1 MSTALAIAGVT
12 QVLRDLLNDR
22 FVNQNVAGQIGQ
34 SVTVST
40 MPPDKVVQQ
49 NGVEVTQLN
58 LFLRQVTP
66 NIGWRNEGL
75 PSRDGAGAPGSAIRR
90 WRSTCTT
97 LISAYGAADLH
108 AEILLGHAMQ
118 LLHENPVIPREA
130 IRIALQPPPDQAG
143 TLPPWLRAL
152 RDSGLQDQ
160 IEQLRIT
167 PEFLS
172 TEDMSK
178 FWTSTLAHYRPS
190 AAYEVSVVLI
200 QAEDPKPS
208 PLPVLVRQAR
218 RDARARAHRADAY
231 RGCSQRTS
239 KTSSSSTS
247 RSRSKASRSTALR
260 TKSCS
265 PTIVSR
271 SRRRFQ
277 PRAPPPNCCSRFPR
291 HAPPTFLRASIA
303 CSARVQK
310 AGEPE
315 PRVTNELALT
325 VAPTISG
332 LPMNVARVGGTASF
346 TLNFTPAARVGQ
358 TVRLVLGG
366 SEFAPQPFSA
376 DTTSL
381 GFEIPDAPRRQSPGT
396 SAHRRH
402 RQPDHQS
409 GSDRHRH
416 SSTGGSTS
424 HDAPRTG

>member
-75 PSRDGAGAPGSAIRR
+75 PSRDGAGRTRLSNPPLA
-90 WRSTCTT
+90 
-97 LISAYGAADLH
+97 LNLHYLVSAYGAADLH

-172 TEDMSK
+172 TEEMSK

-190 AAYEVSVVLI
+190 AAYEVAVVLI

-208 PLPVLVRQAR
+208 PLPVLVRKLDVIPGLAPTAPTLIAVVPAGKQHVIELDVEAAIEGFALDGSPR
-218 RDARARAHRADAY
+218 QVVLTNDRFEIAKTLPATGTAHRLLFTIPAASAANFPAGIY
-231 RGCSQRTS
+231 R
-239 KTSSSSTS
+239 
-247 RSRSKASRSTALR
+247 
-260 TKSCS
+260 
-265 PTIVSR
+265 V
-271 SRRRFQ
+271 
-277 PRAPPPNCCSRFPR
+277 
-291 HAPPTFLRASIA
+291 
-303 CSARVQK
+303 SARIQK
-310 AGEPE
+310 AGESE
-315 PRVTNELALT
+315 PRVTNELALA
-325 VAPTISG
+325 VAPTIGG
-332 LPMNVARVGGTASF
+332 LPMNVPTVGGTANF

-366 SEFAPQPFSA
+366 AEFAPPPFTA

-381 GFEIPDAPRRQSPGT
+381 SFAIPEAPVGNHLARLRIDGIDSPIINPEATPPRFLDRRINIT
-396 SAHRRH
+396 
-402 RQPDHQS
+402 
-409 GSDRHRH
+409 
-416 SSTGGSTS
+416 
-424 HDAPRTG
+424 

>member
-58 LFLRQVTP
+58 LFMRQVTP
-66 NIGWRNEGL
+66 NLGWRNEGL
-75 PSRDGAGAPGSAIRR
+75 PSRDGSGRSRLSNPPLAINLHY
-90 WRSTCTT
+90 

-172 TEDMSK
+172 TEEMSK

-200 QAEDPKPS
+200 QAEEPKPN
-208 PLPVLVRQAR
+208 PLPVLVRQVQVRPSLAPTVPTIAAVTPAGKQPVVELGTTVTLEGFTLDGVTREVVLSNDRFEIEEVLPASGGTAAR
-218 RDARARAHRADAY
+218 LEFSIPAARAADFPAGVY
-231 RGCSQRTS
+231 RV
-239 KTSSSSTS
+239 
-247 RSRSKASRSTALR
+247 A
-260 TKSCS
+260 
-265 PTIVSR
+265 
-271 SRRRFQ
+271 
-277 PRAPPPNCCSRFPR
+277 
-291 HAPPTFLRASIA
+291 
-303 CSARVQK
+303 ARIK
-310 AGEPE
+310 LPAEAE
-315 PRVTNELALT
+315 PRLSNELALT
-325 VAPTISG
+325 VAPTIGG
-332 LPMNVARVGGTASF
+332 LPMNVPTSGGTATF
-346 TLNFTPAARVGQ
+346 TLNFVPAVRVGQ
-358 TVRLVLGG
+358 NARLVLGG
-366 SEFAPQPFSA
+366 SEFVPQPFTA
-376 DTTSL
+376 DATSL
-381 GFEIPDAPRRQSPGT
+381 SFVIPDAPLADHLARLRVDGIESPIVNPAATPPGFLNRRIHIT
-396 SAHRRH
+396 
-402 RQPDHQS
+402 
-409 GSDRHRH
+409 
-416 SSTGGSTS
+416 
-424 HDAPRTG
+424 

>member
-58 LFLRQVTP
+58 LFMRQVTP
-66 NIGWRNEGL
+66 NLGWRNEGM
-75 PSRDGAGAPGSAIRR
+75 PSRDGAGRTRLSNPPLALNLHY
-90 WRSTCTT
+90 

-118 LLHENPVIPREA
+118 LLHENPVVPREA

-200 QAEDPKPS
+200 QAEDPKPN
-208 PLPVLVRQAR
+208 PLPVLVRQLQVLPGLVPTVPTLTAIVPKDKQNVVELEAQATLEGFALDGAPLEVVLTNDR
-218 RDARARAHRADAY
+218 FEIEETLPATLSGPKLLFTIPAARAADFPAGIYRAR
-231 RGCSQRTS
+231 
-239 KTSSSSTS
+239 
-247 RSRSKASRSTALR
+247 
-260 TKSCS
+260 
-265 PTIVSR
+265 
-271 SRRRFQ
+271 
-277 PRAPPPNCCSRFPR
+277 
-291 HAPPTFLRASIA
+291 
-303 CSARVQK
+303 ARVQK
-310 AGEPE
+310 PGEPA
-315 PRVTNELALT
+315 PRVTNDLALA

-332 LPMNVARVGGTASF
+332 LPVNVPRVGGTASF
-346 TLNFTPAARVGQ
+346 TLNFVPTARVGQ
-358 TVRLVLGG
+358 AVRLVLGG

-381 GFEIPDAPRRQSPGT
+381 SFVIPDAPVGNHLARLRIDGIDSPIINPALSPPVFLNRRINIT
-396 SAHRRH
+396 
-402 RQPDHQS
+402 
-409 GSDRHRH
+409 
-416 SSTGGSTS
+416 
-424 HDAPRTG
+424 

>member
-1 MSTALAIAGVT
+1 VSTALAIAGVT

-49 NGVEVTQLN
+49 NGIEVTQLN
-58 LFLRQVTP
+58 LFMRQVTP
-66 NIGWRNEGL
+66 NLGWRNEGL
-75 PSRDGAGAPGSAIRR
+75 PSRDGSGRNRLSNPPLAVNLHY
-90 WRSTCTT
+90 

-167 PEFLS
+167 PSFLS

-208 PLPVLVRQAR
+208 PLPVLVR
-218 RDARARAHRADAY
+218 
-231 RGCSQRTS
+231 
-239 KTSSSSTS
+239 
-247 RSRSKASRSTALR
+247 
-260 TKSCS
+260 
-265 PTIVSR
+265 
-271 SRRRFQ
+271 
-277 PRAPPPNCCSRFPR
+277 
-291 HAPPTFLRASIA
+291 
-303 CSARVQK
+303 RVQ
-310 AGEPE
+310 AQP
-315 PRVTNELALT
+315 NLAPT
-325 VAPTISG
+325 VPTISAVVPDG
-332 LPMNVARVGGTASF
+332 NQPVVELGTTVTLKGFTLNGVTREVVLTNDRYELEEVLPASGGNASELEFIIPANRAADFPAGIYKVAALVKLPTDAEPRLSNQMALIVAPHVDNLPQVINSGGGTANI
-346 TLNFTPAARVGQ
+346 TLNFVPEVREGQ
-358 TVRLVLGG
+358 SVRLVLGAA
-366 SEFAPQPFSA
+366 EFVPQPFA
-376 DTTSL
+376 APIATLNFQIPNAPL
-381 GFEIPDAPRRQSPGT
+381 GDHLARLRIDGIDSPIIDAGKTPPAFLDRRIKIQ
-396 SAHRRH
+396 
-402 RQPDHQS
+402 
-409 GSDRHRH
+409 
-416 SSTGGSTS
+416 
-424 HDAPRTG
+424 

>member
-58 LFLRQVTP
+58 LFMRQVTP
-66 NIGWRNEGL
+66 NLGWRNEGL
-75 PSRDGAGAPGSAIRR
+75 PSRDGSGRTRLSNPPLAINLHY
-90 WRSTCTT
+90 

-200 QAEDPKPS
+200 QAEEPKPI
-208 PLPVLVRQAR
+208 AA
-218 RDARARAHRADAY
+218 ARARAAA
-231 RGCSQRTS
+231 
-239 KTSSSSTS
+239 
-247 RSRSKASRSTALR
+247 
-260 TKSCS
+260 
-265 PTIVSR
+265 
-271 SRRRFQ
+271 
-277 PRAPPPNCCSRFPR
+277 
-291 HAPPTFLRASIA
+291 
-303 CSARVQK
+303 
-310 AGEPE
+310 AGAA
-315 PRVTNELALT
+315 ELAPT
-325 VAPTISG
+325 VPTISAVVPFG
-332 LPMNVARVGGTASF
+332 KQPVVELGTTVTLEGF
-346 TLNFTPAARVGQ
+346 TLNGVDARSRADQRSLRNRGD
-358 TVRLVLGG
+358 
-366 SEFAPQPFSA
+366 SA
-376 DTTSL
+376 GD
-381 GFEIPDAPRRQSPGT
+381 RRQRRRSWSSASRPLGPQISRPASTKWLLGSNYRRRPSRGSRTSSRSPSHRT
-396 SAHRRH
+396 STICRR
-402 RQPDHQS
+402 P
-409 GSDRHRH
+409 
-416 SSTGGSTS
+416 
-424 HDAPRTG
+424 

>member
-1 MSTALAIAGVT
+1 VSTALAIAGVT

-75 PSRDGAGAPGSAIRR
+75 PSRDGAGRTRLANPPLA
-90 WRSTCTT
+90 
-97 LISAYGAADLH
+97 LNLHYLVSAYGAADLH

-130 IRIALQPPPDQAG
+130 IRIALQPPPDSSG

-172 TEDMSK
+172 TEEMSK

-200 QAEDPKPS
+200 QAEDPKPN
-208 PLPVLVRQAR
+208 PLPVLVRKLDVIPGLAPTVPTLAAVVPGGKQNVVELDVEATLEGFALDGTPR
-218 RDARARAHRADAY
+218 EVVLTNDRFEIEESLPAAGTSTRLKFTISAASAASFPAGIY
-231 RGCSQRTS
+231 R
-239 KTSSSSTS
+239 
-247 RSRSKASRSTALR
+247 
-260 TKSCS
+260 
-265 PTIVSR
+265 V
-271 SRRRFQ
+271 
-277 PRAPPPNCCSRFPR
+277 
-291 HAPPTFLRASIA
+291 
-303 CSARVQK
+303 SARVQK
-310 AGEPE
+310 PAELQ
-315 PRVTNELALT
+315 PRITNELALA

-332 LPMNVARVGGTASF
+332 LPKNVPRVGGTASF
-346 TLNFTPAARVGQ
+346 TLDFTPAVRVGQ
-358 TVRLVLGG
+358 TVRLLLGG
-366 SEFAPQPFSA
+366 AEFAPQPFTA

-381 GFEIPDAPRRQSPGT
+381 SFEIPEAPVGNHLARLRIDGIDSPIINPDSTPPKFLDRRINIT
-396 SAHRRH
+396 
-402 RQPDHQS
+402 
-409 GSDRHRH
+409 
-416 SSTGGSTS
+416 
-424 HDAPRTG
+424 

>member
-22 FVNQNVAGQIGQ
+22 FVNKNVAGQIGQ

-58 LFLRQVTP
+58 LFMRQVTP
-66 NIGWRNEGL
+66 NLGWRNEGL
-75 PSRDGAGAPGSAIRR
+75 PSRDGSGRSRLSNPPLAINLHY
-90 WRSTCTT
+90 

-160 IEQLRIT
+160 VEQLRIT

-200 QAEDPKPS
+200 QAEDPRPS
-208 PLPVLVRQAR
+208 PLPVLVRQLKAQPNLAPTVPTLSAVVPAGKQAVVELGTTVTLQGFTLDGITREVVLTNDRFEFEEILPATGGNSTKLEFTIPTTRAADFPAGIYKVAAR
-218 RDARARAHRADAY
+218 I
-231 RGCSQRTS
+231 Q
-239 KTSSSSTS
+239 
-247 RSRSKASRSTALR
+247 L
-260 TKSCS
+260 
-265 PTIVSR
+265 PTE
-271 SRRRFQ
+271 
-277 PRAPPPNCCSRFPR
+277 A
-291 HAPPTFLRASIA
+291 
-303 CSARVQK
+303 
-310 AGEPE
+310 E
-315 PRVTNELALT
+315 PRLSNQLALT
-325 VAPTISG
+325 VAPHVDNLPQTINSG
-332 LPMNVARVGGTASF
+332 GGTANI
-346 TLNFTPAARVGQ
+346 TLDFTPEVRAGQ
-358 TVRLVLGG
+358 AVRLVLGT
-366 SEFAPQPFSA
+366 SEFAPQPFTAPIGSLNFQVPNA
-376 DTTSL
+376 PLGDHLARLRIDGIDSPIINPDTSPPE
-381 GFEIPDAPRRQSPGT
+381 FFNRRIKIQ
-396 SAHRRH
+396 
-402 RQPDHQS
+402 
-409 GSDRHRH
+409 
-416 SSTGGSTS
+416 
-424 HDAPRTG
+424 